1 MWIVPW
7 DPFLMKKLLKSE
19 ICGSRVL
26 FTGPT
31 DVLKI
36 VEKSKFST
44 TVHAQYMNSSL
55 CLQLRVK
62 QKKKKKGKTHL
73 RIQRKTLNPNGHYV
87 CVWIRIISSCVCV
100 FWLFFFWFQPHYLT
114 KSTVNSAPM
123 HCSLTHKFH
132 FSATFSLKMGPTA
145 LFTYLTIILLQCFQF

>member
-1 MWIVPW
+1 MPW

-36 VEKSKFST
+36 VEKSKFSS

-62 QKKKKKGKTHL
+62 QKKKKKEKEKRTLGFSGK
-73 RIQRKTLNPNGHYV
+73 R
-87 CVWIRIISSCVCV
+87 
-100 FWLFFFWFQPHYLT
+100 
-114 KSTVNSAPM
+114 
-123 HCSLTHKFH
+123 
-132 FSATFSLKMGPTA
+132 
-145 LFTYLTIILLQCFQF
+145 

>member
-1 MWIVPW
+1 
-7 DPFLMKKLLKSE
+7 MKKLLKSE

-31 DVLKI
+31 DVHKI
-36 VEKSKFST
+36 VEKSKFFT
-44 TVHAQYMNSSL
+44 TVHAQYMNSSI

-62 QKKKKKGKTHL
+62 QKKKKKSKNAPQDSAENAESKRALCMCLDSNYKQLCLCFLT
-73 RIQRKTLNPNGHYV
+73 
-87 CVWIRIISSCVCV
+87 
-100 FWLFFFWFQPHYLT
+100 FFFWFQPHYLT

-132 FSATFSLKMGPTA
+132 FSATFSLKMGPTV
-145 LFTYLTIILLQCFQF
+145 LFTHLKIIFYNVFSFNFRFQQK

>member
-1 MWIVPW
+1 
-7 DPFLMKKLLKSE
+7 MKKLLKSE

-36 VEKSKFST
+36 VEKSKFSS

-62 QKKKKKGKTHL
+62 QKKKKKRKGKTHL
-73 RIQRKTLNPNGHYV
+73 RIQRKTLNQTGTMYV
-87 CVWIRIISSCVCV
+87 
-100 FWLFFFWFQPHYLT
+100 FGFEL
-114 KSTVNSAPM
+114 
-123 HCSLTHKFH
+123 
-132 FSATFSLKMGPTA
+132 
-145 LFTYLTIILLQCFQF
+145 